1 MLKLLKKAGN
11 FLHPPCGK
19 ALLASAAYP
28 LFNTH
33 LMGNVSCASQPDIHF
48 QHPSYGKLEPI
59 HRGLAGTRAPFNTL
73 FMGNFLFCCIFVC
86 SPFPLTPFS
95 WETSL
100 ACPTLPLCT
109 ALSTP
114 FHGELLVRFRQTIFL
129 SFFFQHPFR
138 GKRDRREAP
147 PIGFLGLST
156 PFSWETVPNSLI
168 FYYSSAYCQATFS
181 RQKFFFVLFRCL

>member
-1 MLKLLKKAGN
+1 MGAD
-11 FLHPPCGK
+11 
-19 ALLASAAYP
+19 
-28 LFNTH
+28 
-33 LMGNVSCASQPDIHF
+33 LMEPGWWLSRQISTPFSWETFSSVVSSCVRRSL
-48 QHPSYGKLEPI
+48 S
-59 HRGLAGTRAPFNTL
+59 
-73 FMGNFLFCCIFVC
+73 
-86 SPFPLTPFS
+86 TPFS

-114 FHGELLVRFRQTIFL
+114 FHGELLVRFRQTILL

-156 PFSWETVPNSLI
+156 PFSWETFNHPLPSSNSTTFLFQHPFRGKLLPFLFCRKGFPQI
-168 FYYSSAYCQATFS
+168 FQHP
-181 RQKFFFVLFRCL
+181 FRGKPCPTP